1 VAVAEEAK
9 VAEAATAPVE
19 APAAPAEPAKSSE
32 TPVMDKLEEISSG
45 KKRGLGSR
53 RGRDATEARVADTS
67 GEAEGE
73 GRAAVLR
80 EEEAANTN
88 LESTLP
94 ASNATGDQVADT
106 KVLPPST
113 EELPAP
119 AAPTQQQLFKQTI
132 DAQRTTR
139 ARARPRPGAGPIGPA
154 LPLNPCLCGEP
165 AQSGPGAVQSSPRA
179 VRRLA
184 GAHLLDDDE
193 RGCVLC
199 TPPVASNALP
209 DSRRCSDDCP
219 AFWRPYKRAVDC
231 PC

>member
-1 VAVAEEAK
+1 MKRAEVAAAEEAK

-45 KKRGLGSR
+45 KKGASAADG
-53 RGRDATEARVADTS
+53 GRDATEARVADTS

-80 EEEAANTN
+80 EEEAAKTN
-88 LESTLP
+88 VESTLP

-119 AAPTQQQLFKQTI
+119 AAPRQQQLFKQAAWSTAAAI
-132 DAQRTTR
+132 HAPSPTR
-139 ARARPRPGAGPIGPA
+139 ARATQSAPTG
-154 LPLNPCLCGEP
+154 L
-165 AQSGPGAVQSSPRA
+165 QSGP
-179 VRRLA
+179 
-184 GAHLLDDDE
+184 
-193 RGCVLC
+193 
-199 TPPVASNALP
+199 TPAQ
-209 DSRRCSDDCP
+209 
-219 AFWRPYKRAVDC
+219 
-231 PC
+231 